1 MPNASENLDNWMK
14 VESNVHSIYPHFLQ
28 NLSEKHVTLSERE
41 IKICILTLLK
51 RSATEIKELMG
62 FKEVHA
68 VHSANSRLREKF
80 GMKEDE
86 HLAVYLLKLADAK

>member
-1 MPNASENLDNWMK
+1 MPTATENLDIWMN
-14 VESNVHSIYPHFLQ
+14 VEVHVHSIYPHFLQ
-28 NLSEKHVTLSERE
+28 NLSAKHVTLSERE

-68 VHSANSRLREKF
+68 VHSASSRLREKF
-80 GMKEDE
+80 DMDDDE
-86 HLAVYLLKLADAK
+86 HLVNYLLALAEA